1 MSGMS
6 FRSTNPQL
14 KKAVADLKRVSRKN
28 KVRIWETVAEL
39 LSKSKRSRISVN
51 VGQIE
56 RHASKGDVV
65 AVPGVVLGSGTIKS
79 SLTIAAHRFT
89 DQAKEKIVNAGGRC
103 LSLVEL
109 AERYPKGSGVKILR

>member
-1 MSGMS
+1 MSS
-6 FRSTNPQL
+6 RSTNPQL

-28 KVRIWETVAEL
+28 KVKIWETVAEL
-39 LSKSKRSRISVN
+39 LSKSRRSRIAVN

-56 RHASKGDVV
+56 RHTSKGDVV

-79 SLTIAAHRFT
+79 DVTIAAHKFT
-89 DQAKEKIVNAGGRC
+89 NQAKDKIVKAGGQC

-109 AERYPKGSGVKILR
+109 AEKYPKGSGVKILG

>member
-1 MSGMS
+1 MGEMSS
-6 FRSTNPQL
+6 RSTNLQL

-28 KVRIWETVAEL
+28 KVKIWETVAEL
-39 LSKSKRSRISVN
+39 LGKSRRSGIAVN

-79 SLTIAAHRFT
+79 DVTIAAHKFT
-89 DQAKEKIVNAGGRC
+89 NQAKDKIVKAGGQC

-109 AERYPKGSGVKILR
+109 AEKYPKGSGVKILG

>member
-1 MSGMS
+1 MSEMS
-6 FRSTNPQL
+6 SKSTNPQL

-28 KVRIWETVAEL
+28 KVKIWETVAEL
-39 LSKSKRSRISVN
+39 LSKSRRSRIAVN

-56 RHASKGDVV
+56 RHTSKGDVV

-79 SLTIAAHRFT
+79 DVTIAAHKFT
-89 DQAKEKIVNAGGRC
+89 DQAKDKIVKAGGQC

-109 AERYPKGSGVKILR
+109 AEKYPKGSGVKILR